1 MRRDRLMGLCGGAD
15 ILTADTNI
23 SLLEW
28 PARTLH
34 LVRTDALEDLG
45 SAAENPVVLLPG
57 FDGESAEYKIVR
69 DRLDRCRTAR
79 EFSVKSLVAMREGRI
94 REAVSLQ
101 GEAPALCPMNGV
113 FLHGLA
119 DYYIIL
125 SKSLIGTRR
134 TEEAIGAARRA
145 VELLPESPRTYYNL
159 ASIEL
164 TRDPQT
170 AIALLDRAVT
180 INPYYVPAYLLK
192 AQVELAA
199 GEPKL
204 AAETVGRVLP
214 MEPFNVDAHHIRG
227 LSFIERRMYPEGRA
241 ELDLVLKA
249 EPLNTDAI
257 DALAYSWLV
266 EEELDR
272 AERLYERLLE
282 IDPDHLGALN
292 NYATILAEKGRYRE
306 AVTVWTRAL
315 ELSPGN
321 KDIIDN
327 IEDARRSTRK

>member
-1 MRRDRLMGLCGGAD
+1 
-15 ILTADTNI
+15 
-23 SLLEW
+23 
-28 PARTLH
+28 
-34 LVRTDALEDLG
+34 
-45 SAAENPVVLLPG
+45 VLLPG